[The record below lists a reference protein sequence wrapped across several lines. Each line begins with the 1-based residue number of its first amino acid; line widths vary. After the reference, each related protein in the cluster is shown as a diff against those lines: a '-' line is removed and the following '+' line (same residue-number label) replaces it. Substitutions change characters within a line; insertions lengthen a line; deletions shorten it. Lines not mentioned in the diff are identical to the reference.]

1 MKKIIQINT
10 VCHGSS
16 VGTIIERIQKGAIEA
31 GIVTVTFFGRR
42 KSYKDLPCKRYGN
55 LFSFWFHVGI
65 TTLFDLHGLGSYY
78 YTKKMV
84 KQLEK
89 EQPDIIHLH
98 NIHGYYINIKVLFR
112 YLAHQYKGKILW
124 TFHDCWPFT
133 GHCAYFTMANC
144 DKWMTQCR
152 SCPNK
157 RKYPISLGLD
167 RSKKNYQEKK
177 VLFTKLDNLMI
188 VVPSHWMEQLVKQSF
203 FKGNDIV
210 VINNGIDLS
219 IFDIKQDIC
228 IRNKYKIQK
237 DKIILLGVSNVW
249 EERKGLGDFL
259 SLSEYLPDN
268 FVIVL
273 VGLDFKQRKQCPSNI
288 IGIKRTEN
296 QEELAKLYSE
306 ADIFINPSRE
316 ESFSLVTI
324 EAMACGTPVIA
335 LNTSA
340 VQELICKNNG
350 VVIDDVSAFDYL
362 SAINILLNI
371 CLTREEVRQTV
382 LKYSI
387 NNQIKKIIELYLQ

>member
-1 MKKIIQINT
+1 M
-10 VCHGSS
+10 
-16 VGTIIERIQKGAIEA
+16 
-31 GIVTVTFFGRR
+31 
-42 KSYKDLPCKRYGN
+42 
-55 LFSFWFHVGI
+55 
-65 TTLFDLHGLGSYY
+65 
-78 YTKKMV
+78 
-84 KQLEK
+84 
-89 EQPDIIHLH
+89 
-98 NIHGYYINIKVLFR
+98 
-112 YLAHQYKGKILW
+112 
-124 TFHDCWPFT
+124 
-133 GHCAYFTMANC
+133 
-144 DKWMTQCR
+144 
-152 SCPNK
+152 
-157 RKYPISLGLD
+157 
-167 RSKKNYQEKK
+167 
-177 VLFTKLDNLMI
+177 
-188 VVPSHWMEQLVKQSF
+188 
-203 FKGNDIV
+203 
-210 VINNGIDLS
+210 S

-228 IRNKYKIQK
+228 IRNKYKIPK
-237 DKIILLGVSNVW
+237 DKRILLGVSNVW